1 MTRWRSPTPSSKRKK
16 PELLYRGKKHA
27 AICLHEFAR
36 RSSPGSTLFSKRA
49 FVSRSLRPTAIVVL
63 IAAFLGGN
71 YADVKS
77 FFLALSPWIYI
88 LGGFASVVFALTRL
102 ISSHIKQCN
111 IETESM
117 LLINDLGLQLQTRYT
132 NGQEKSEFVDLGS
145 VRGVVINEGITHQRI
160 VYYLAFIVEGRE
172 SLLIAFQ
179 HLQPCLEDLLPVYQS
194 ARAFVGPVH
203 EGASRSL
210 FCTKL

>member
-1 MTRWRSPTPSSKRKK
+1 MSLPS
-16 PELLYRGKKHA
+16 
-27 AICLHEFAR
+27 
-36 RSSPGSTLFSKRA
+36 
-49 FVSRSLRPTAIVVL
+49 VN
-63 IAAFLGGN
+63 IAQ
-71 YADVKS
+71 S

-88 LGGFASVVFALTRL
+88 LGGFASLVFALTRW
-102 ISSHIKQCN
+102 ISSHIKQCH

-145 VRGVVINEGITHQRI
+145 VRGVIINEGITHQRI

-179 HLQPCLEDLLPVYQS
+179 VLSILEGTDLK
-194 ARAFVGPVH
+194 
-203 EGASRSL
+203 
-210 FCTKL
+210 T